1 MPRRA
6 WHNLYLLL
14 LLSSMADPK
23 KIEGIK
29 GDALQDVLDKG
40 ALVDNTI
47 QITNLIY

>member
-1 MPRRA
+1 
-6 WHNLYLLL
+6 
-14 LLSSMADPK
+14 MADPK